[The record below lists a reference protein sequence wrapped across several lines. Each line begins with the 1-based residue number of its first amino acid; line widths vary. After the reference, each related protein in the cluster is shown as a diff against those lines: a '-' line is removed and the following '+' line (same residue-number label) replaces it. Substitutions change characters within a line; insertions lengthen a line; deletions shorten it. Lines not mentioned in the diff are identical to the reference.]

1 MKKRFLLFAI
11 LILNM
16 AVIAQDATEQLPL
29 QGDSLPARTTDIQV
43 ITIPQGWSSLS
54 GYLLL
59 DNTDIEA
66 LFQSV
71 IGQLIIVQNLEGAYY
86 PDGQLNTLINWDSE
100 KGYMVKFGQQATFEL
115 EGDMITD
122 KTLNLVTGW
131 NFIPVISECAVNVA
145 ALFSGLDLAIVKEVA
160 GLKLYW
166 PAMDIAT
173 LLDLLPGS
181 AYFVFMNSPGAITFP
196 DCGWECGNPL
206 VDARDGKSYETVQ
219 IGSQCWMAEN
229 LNTGT
234 RIDGGNNQTNND
246 IIEKYCYDNS
256 EIQCDIYGGLY
267 QWSEM
272 MEHVTVA
279 GVTGICPEGWHI
291 PTDDEWCILEQE
303 VDPTI
308 TCSSTGWRG
317 INGGGELKEDG
328 TSHWADP
335 NTGATN
341 NSGFTALPGGIGA
354 TGGTYASS
362 GYFGYWWTSS
372 QFDATTAWQRDLYY
386 EVAQIRRLAASSNKL
401 SGYSVRCLKDEI
413 LIQPYYNLNIL
424 IEPAGAGTATGAG
437 QYEPGEVILL
447 TATANPGWQFAN
459 WTDDDGIVSNAP
471 EFSYT
476 MPLQDIILTA
486 NFEEEQ
492 VGFNCGDPL
501 IDTRDG
507 KSYATVQLGDQCWMA
522 ESLNYGTMIMG
533 NQAMADN
540 GIVEKYCYNNDEA
553 NCAIYGALYQWDEM
567 MQYTTTP
574 GAQGICPEGWHVPT
588 DAEWTALTTYVSSQP
603 EYLCSN
609 NANYIAKA
617 LASTTFWYNA
627 STSCSIGR
635 FPANNNATGFTGLPA
650 GFRAANG
657 SFNNLWGSLDFWSS
671 TEQLSTTAMRRYL
684 YFSYRDVAAN
694 PTEKTKGAS
703 VRCVKY

>member
-1 MKKRFLLFAI
+1 
-11 LILNM
+11 
-16 AVIAQDATEQLPL
+16 
-29 QGDSLPARTTDIQV
+29 
-43 ITIPQGWSSLS
+43 
-54 GYLLL
+54 
-59 DNTDIEA
+59 
-66 LFQSV
+66 
-71 IGQLIIVQNLEGAYY
+71 
-86 PDGQLNTLINWDSE
+86 
-100 KGYMVKFGQQATFEL
+100 
-115 EGDMITD
+115 
-122 KTLNLVTGW
+122 
-131 NFIPVISECAVNVA
+131 
-145 ALFSGLDLAIVKEVA
+145 
-160 GLKLYW
+160 
-166 PAMDIAT
+166 
-173 LLDLLPGS
+173 
-181 AYFVFMNSPGAITFP
+181 
-196 DCGWECGNPL
+196 
-206 VDARDGKSYETVQ
+206 
-219 IGSQCWMAEN
+219 
-229 LNTGT
+229 
-234 RIDGGNNQTNND
+234 
-246 IIEKYCYDNS
+246 
-256 EIQCDIYGGLY
+256 
-267 QWSEM
+267 
-272 MEHVTVA
+272 
-279 GVTGICPEGWHI
+279 
-291 PTDDEWCILEQE
+291 
-303 VDPTI
+303 
-308 TCSSTGWRG
+308 
-317 INGGGELKEDG
+317 
-328 TSHWADP
+328 
-335 NTGATN
+335 
-341 NSGFTALPGGIGA
+341 
-354 TGGTYASS
+354 
-362 GYFGYWWTSS
+362 
-372 QFDATTAWQRDLYY
+372 
-386 EVAQIRRLAASSNKL
+386 
-401 SGYSVRCLKDEI
+401 VRCLKDEI

>member
-1 MKKRFLLFAI
+1 MKKLSLLITITIMCTAAMAQHTPGQ
-11 LILNM
+11 LNPKV
-16 AVIAQDATEQLPL
+16 AEQA
-29 QGDSLPARTTDIQV
+29 ARTTDVQI
-43 ITIPQGWSSLS
+43 INIPQGWSGLS
-54 GYLLL
+54 GYVLPE
-59 DNTDIEA
+59 NTDIEA

-86 PDGQLNTLINWDSE
+86 PEDQLNTLINWDSE
-100 KGYMVKFGQQATFEL
+100 KGYMVKFSQPATFEM
-115 EGDMITD
+115 EGELIADR
-122 KTLNLVTGW
+122 TLNLATGW
-131 NFIPVISECAVNVA
+131 NLIPVISDCPANVA
-145 ALFSGLDLAIVKEVA
+145 ALFTGLDPEIVKEVA
-160 GLKLYW
+160 GIKLYW
-166 PAMDIAT
+166 PAMDINT
-173 LLDLLPGS
+173 LHELLPGS
-181 AYFVFMNSPGAITFP
+181 AFFVFMNSPGIITFP
-196 DCGWECGNPL
+196 DCSWACGDPL
-206 VDARDGKSYETVQ
+206 VDARDGQSYETVQ

-229 LNTGT
+229 LNIGAC
-234 RIDGGNNQTNND
+234 INGGINQTNNG

-256 EIQCDIYGGLY
+256 EALCDIYGGLY

-272 MEHVTVA
+272 MGHVTVA

-291 PTDDEWCILEQE
+291 PTDEEWCILEQE

-308 TCSSTGWRG
+308 TCNSTGWRG

-328 TSHWADP
+328 TSHWSNP

-354 TGGTYASS
+354 TGGTFAWL
-362 GYFGYWWTSS
+362 GFFGYWWTSS
-372 QFDATTAWQRDLYY
+372 QFDPNTAWQRDLYY

-413 LIQPYYNLNIL
+413 PIQPYYNLNLL
-424 IEPAGAGTATGAG
+424 IEPSDAGTVTGAG
-437 QYEPGEVILL
+437 QYEPGEIVLV
-447 TATANPGWQFAN
+447 TATANPGWQFDA
-459 WTDDDGIVSNAP
+459 WTDDDGILSNAP

-476 MPLQDIILTA
+476 MPLQDVTLTA
-486 NFEEEQ
+486 IFEEEQ
-492 VGFNCGDPL
+492 AGFSCGDPL

-507 KSYATVQLGDQCWMA
+507 KSYATLQLGDQCWMA
-522 ESLNYGTMIMG
+522 ESLNFGTMIMG
-533 NQAMADN
+533 SQAMADN

-553 NCAIYGALYQWDEM
+553 NCTIYGALYQWNEM
-567 MQYTTTP
+567 MQYTAIP
-574 GAQGICPEGWHVPT
+574 GAQGICPEGWHIPT
-588 DAEWTALTTYVSSQP
+588 DAEWTSLTNYVSSQP

-609 NANYIAKA
+609 NTTYIAKA

-635 FPANNNATGFTGLPA
+635 FPSNNNATGFTGLPA

-657 SFNNLWGSLDFWSS
+657 TFNNLWGSLDFWSS

-694 PTEKTKGAS
+694 TTDKGNGLS
-703 VRCVKY
+703 VRCVRY